1 VIKKTLQSNYKW
13 YVLVLAMLTFGIVTG
28 LERMCMPVLFKE
40 IGTDL
45 NLSTVSLGTI
55 WGMDPLAGIFVGL
68 LGGLL
73 VDRFGIKRTLTIV
86 CLLAG
91 VFSALRGFSINF
103 LTLAGS
109 SFLFGA
115 MAAMMPSIVPKAAAI
130 WFNSKQIGF
139 TNALIN
145 IALSIFAMIA
155 TMSSATV
162 LSPWLDGW
170 RNVLFLLGAPAIAV
184 GLLWLFT
191 GREPRK
197 DEMQVKI
204 IEKVPFRQAISTV
217 IHSKGV
223 WTVGLISLTLWGAT
237 MGMSGYLPLYLRD
250 IGWTPAAADGAM
262 TTLNAAGLIGSIPLV
277 ILANKL
283 RAYRRM
289 LLFAQVVM
297 AVSLLTMPLV
307 SGAGIWAVLIFSNF
321 VRSVTSALLSVII
334 LETEGIGVTY
344 SGTAMGLMSSLGMIG
359 GTLAPPL
366 GNSFADKGAA
376 LPFVFWGALAAA
388 SLPLFFFLIRRKPVK
403 LPVQENEFGD

>member
-1 VIKKTLQSNYKW
+1 
-13 YVLVLAMLTFGIVTG
+13 
-28 LERMCMPVLFKE
+28 
-40 IGTDL
+40 
-45 NLSTVSLGTI
+45 
-55 WGMDPLAGIFVGL
+55 
-68 LGGLL
+68 
-73 VDRFGIKRTLTIV
+73 
-86 CLLAG
+86 
-91 VFSALRGFSINF
+91 
-103 LTLAGS
+103 
-109 SFLFGA
+109 
-115 MAAMMPSIVPKAAAI
+115 
-130 WFNSKQIGF
+130 
-139 TNALIN
+139 
-145 IALSIFAMIA
+145 
-155 TMSSATV
+155 
-162 LSPWLDGW
+162 
-170 RNVLFLLGAPAIAV
+170 VLFLLGAPAIAV

-307 SGAGIWAVLIFSNF
+307 SGAGIWAVLI
-321 VRSVTSALLSVII
+321 ALLSVII